1 MNYKLIGLIV
11 AAVIGLI
18 LLSAVVLGKRKNVVQ
33 GFEGVVATEGGDG
46 GKFVMYYADW
56 CPHCTTAKPAF
67 QEFSKDGKVVING
80 KEVHVRMLEADKNK
94 DEMKGLHVKGY
105 PTFLLET
112 MDGKVIEYKGPRET
126 DKYLEFLNKQL
137 GGGI

>member
-1 MNYKLIGLIV
+1 MNWKLY
-11 AAVIGLI
+11 
-18 LLSAVVLGKRKNVVQ
+18 AVVGTVFLLLLALVYYYNSNSLQ
-33 GFEGVVATEGGDG
+33 GFQNGQPLSKDRFT
-46 GKFVMYYADW
+46 MCYADW

-67 QEFSKDGKVVING
+67 QEFSKDGKLLING

-94 DEMKGLHVKGY
+94 DELASLPVKGY